1 MSTSAGVFVFEQHRI
16 LRLDPTTLRV
26 TGNLG
31 GSRPLGAFAYG
42 DGSLWAVAGAPKKRV
57 LRIDPTT
64 FKVIQ
69 TIPVSGLPQSVAF
82 GDGRV
87 WVTVIQSSPNDLP
100 NGTAPRMLER
110 INPTTS
116 KITGHTVLTGPN
128 QIEEIVVGNAI
139 AVAGWRGPKIQLINP
154 TTMRV
159 VRSVPGRGTYPK
171 SVPLGLQGPP
181 RIVSLAGQL
190 YLRKADG
197 SIVRLA
203 TDGPESTI
211 WTKQEAATHHMDP
224 GGYVTS
230 AQGLLWL
237 QGGSH
242 FYGIDPA
249 LGRITATSAAPGRR
263 TIYSAKPRWGWVASD
278 PDPATPNGTILALV
292 AGDNYFLDRLG
303 P

>member
-1 MSTSAGVFVFEQHRI
+1 MRTSRWIAVGAGVTVVAMAAIIAGLTSSTAHQTDKATATHSSRLLRYPVVAHARLSDSPYYVMSTSAGVFVFEQHRI

-116 KITGHTVLTGPN
+116 KIT
-128 QIEEIVVGNAI
+128 A
-139 AVAGWRGPKIQLINP
+139 
-154 TTMRV
+154 
-159 VRSVPGRGTYPK
+159 YK
-171 SVPLGLQGPP
+171 S
-181 RIVSLAGQL
+181 
-190 YLRKADG
+190 LRLS
-197 SIVRLA
+197 SI
-203 TDGPESTI
+203 D
-211 WTKQEAATHHMDP
+211 
-224 GGYVTS
+224 
-230 AQGLLWL
+230 
-237 QGGSH
+237 
-242 FYGIDPA
+242 
-249 LGRITATSAAPGRR
+249 
-263 TIYSAKPRWGWVASD
+263 
-278 PDPATPNGTILALV
+278 
-292 AGDNYFLDRLG
+292 
-303 P
+303 